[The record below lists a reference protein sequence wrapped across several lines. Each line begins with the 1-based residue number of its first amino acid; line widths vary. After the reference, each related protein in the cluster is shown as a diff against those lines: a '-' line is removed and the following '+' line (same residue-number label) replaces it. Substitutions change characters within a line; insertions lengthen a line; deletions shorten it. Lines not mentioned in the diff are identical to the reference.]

1 MKRILRQGTS
11 TVAVLLWC
19 AAGPA
24 LAQSDPTR
32 PPQLLAA
39 PAAAAGGTAEPGGQR
54 LAAIMLSKDRKFAVI
69 DGQEVALG
77 GRLGDARLVR
87 LTETEAT
94 LRSRTETVVLK
105 LGADLKT
112 PVGGAK
118 PKKEAKK

>member
-1 MKRILRQGTS
+1 MRAA
-11 TVAVLLWC
+11 AVLLAC
-19 AAGPA
+19 AVGGMPS
-24 LAQSDPTR
+24 LLSAQTDPMR
-32 PPQLLAA
+32 PPQGLLA
-39 PAAAAGGTAEPGGQR
+39 PQAGGGTGAVAGTGGQR

-105 LGADLKT
+105 LGPDLKT
-112 PVGGAK
+112 PVAPAK
-118 PKKEAKK
+118 SQKEAKK